1 MPKATASKS
10 NTKKKDSKAPK
21 RPRNAY
27 ILFSSEKRAQLK
39 VSSFISIDFLR
50 FILFYFRVKILD

>member
-10 NTKKKDSKAPK
+10 NTKSKNSKAPK

-27 ILFSSEKRAQLK
+27 QLFSNEKRAQLK
-39 VSSFISIDFLR
+39 VSSFISIDFR
-50 FILFYFRVKILD
+50 SILFYFRVKILD